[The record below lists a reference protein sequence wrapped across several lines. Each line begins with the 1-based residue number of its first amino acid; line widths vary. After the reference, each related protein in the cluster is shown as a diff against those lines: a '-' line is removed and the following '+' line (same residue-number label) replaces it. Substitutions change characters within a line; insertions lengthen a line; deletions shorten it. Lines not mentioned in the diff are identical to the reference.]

1 MIKKSRIIRKK
12 SSIDPRDIHDDIITR
27 DDPKRSISKTSV
39 NSLGSKSKNA
49 NAAANIAGLN
59 NVIQAMVKQA

>member
-12 SSIDPRDIHDDIITR
+12 SSIDPRDIHDDTR
-27 DDPKRSISKTSV
+27 DSPKRSISKTSV